1 MQELVDD
8 LAVVV
13 RAVAPNGEPVTVVG
27 ESFGGALAMSFSLA
41 RVAPVRGL
49 VVLNSFPFFAPQF
62 RLHLAIAGVSVMPWG
77 AMTLVRAATAAR
89 MHSRF
94 THESEIQRFL
104 QETRGTTRRGYLS
117 RLRILRRYDV
127 RARLQEINVPTLYI
141 AADQDH
147 LVPSLE
153 QSRYM
158 ASRVPDAT
166 VHVLEGHGHICLI
179 APNVDLERIIG
190 DWEHNADTQ

>member
-1 MQELVDD
+1 
-8 LAVVV
+8 
-13 RAVAPNGEPVTVVG
+13 
-27 ESFGGALAMSFSLA
+27 MSFALA

-62 RLHLAIAGVSVMPWG
+62 RLHLAIAGVTVMPWG